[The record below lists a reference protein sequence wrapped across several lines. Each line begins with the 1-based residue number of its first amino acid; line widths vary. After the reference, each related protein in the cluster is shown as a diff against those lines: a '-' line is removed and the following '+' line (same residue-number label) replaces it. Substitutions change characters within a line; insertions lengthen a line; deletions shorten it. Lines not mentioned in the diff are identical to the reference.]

1 MIDKFNEYKAP
12 LNEVTR
18 WDILRRSQREAP
30 KRFDKKKYYKAK
42 DFNNVDFKDLFENN
56 NFTWSSRVGD
66 YIVTLSFEGAFD
78 ILRWKV
84 KSWSGTNRWK
94 RLNHKL
100 LTDCLTEALDR
111 RDLYIDCSCPDFCLV
126 EDTKIKLLNNE
137 VVDMKELLN
146 KHENGEDIWVYSTD
160 DKGDFK
166 PGHVTDVWIS
176 GFVTD
181 LVEVTLDN
189 GKTITTTPN
198 HKYMLRT
205 GDYLQASE
213 LTVGQSLMPLYFS
226 YHNGYESVK
235 LNSQAKSFVSVY
247 KTVANELLHEQ
258 IEIAKQRSGESIISI
273 HHMDYNKLN
282 NYPSNLN
289 PMGHQEH
296 WKFHHN
302 HVLENT
308 ELLNKWIKAGTNYWR
323 TEQGRQQKSKEMHNT
338 MRKYWDNTTT
348 EERLLH
354 NKQSHE
360 WQHTEQGR
368 KTMSTAR
375 KTYWDNLDIET
386 RHKRNVENGI
396 ILNGIN
402 GEKASKRIRNYWDN
416 ITAEQREWHR
426 QQNRINGAKA
436 TTTEKCI
443 KARRANGKKRARQR
457 LIDNGMKTIQYLLDN
472 NIPFTEENYN
482 KYREKGYPLY
492 NTLKDLGLVDQYN
505 HKIVSIKEI
514 HLSEP
519 VPVYDLTVNTY
530 NNFYVDAGVIL
541 HNCYRFSFW
550 ATKAKC
556 KYGLQ
561 QNVAPKV
568 RNVRN
573 NKGYCCKHILS
584 VLYGKRWV
592 PAAAKR
598 WLQFIQ
604 QNPNLAEW
612 YIWEQYSKK
621 SNNRHNTYQNS
632 NTNEEDQR
640 E

>member
-111 RDLYIDCSCPDFCLV
+111 RDLYIDCTCPDFCLV
-126 EDTKIKLLNNE
+126 EDTKIKLLNDE
-137 VVDMKELLN
+137 VVNIKELFN
-146 KHENGEDIWVYSTD
+146 KYENGEDIWVYSTN

-166 PGHVTDVWIS
+166 PGHVTDVWVS

-205 GDYLQASE
+205 GDYLQASK
-213 LTVGQSLMPLYFS
+213 LTVGQSLMPK
-226 YHNGYESVK
+226 H
-235 LNSQAKSFVSVY
+235 
-247 KTVANELLHEQ
+247 TVAK
-258 IEIAKQRSGESIISI
+258 I
-273 HHMDYNKLN
+273 N
-282 NYPSNLN
+282 N
-289 PMGHQEH
+289 
-296 WKFHHN
+296 
-302 HVLENT
+302 
-308 ELLNKWIKAGTNYWR
+308 
-323 TEQGRQQKSKEMHNT
+323 
-338 MRKYWDNTTT
+338 
-348 EERLLH
+348 
-354 NKQSHE
+354 
-360 WQHTEQGR
+360 
-368 KTMSTAR
+368 
-375 KTYWDNLDIET
+375 
-386 RHKRNVENGI
+386 I
-396 ILNGIN
+396 ILD
-402 GEKASKRIRNYWDN
+402 K
-416 ITAEQREWHR
+416 
-426 QQNRINGAKA
+426 
-436 TTTEKCI
+436 
-443 KARRANGKKRARQR
+443 
-457 LIDNGMKTIQYLLDN
+457 
-472 NIPFTEENYN
+472 
-482 KYREKGYPLY
+482 
-492 NTLKDLGLVDQYN
+492 
-505 HKIVSIKEI
+505 
-514 HLSEP
+514 P
-519 VPVYDLTVNTY
+519 VPVYDLTVDTY

-541 HNCYRFSFW
+541 HNCYRFAFW

-604 QNPNLAEW
+604 QNPILAEW

-621 SNNRHNTYQNS
+621 STNRHNTYQNS
-632 NTNEEDQR
+632 NTNEEDQGSDV
-640 E
+640 